1 MHGDV
6 QTRDVEGLKEDLRS
20 RLAVLR
26 GIERWL
32 GLQNHGQSC
41 PKHSNFIIMATD
53 QQEIVVF
60 GLSLHVLEDALLPVS
75 LHVVPVLDLAMADGV
90 VDAIAR
96 GLSVGECFIAYEEVE
111 VLDAAFRRKMS
122 GFGWECWA
130 CATRLRSRSTS
141 GYRGR
146 EYATMGVKTQAVGG
160 SIGAL
165 TMTDRNCRRT

>member
-1 MHGDV
+1 MYRPLMLNDSKKISAVCSRFSGGFRGGSVCVVDGIV
-6 QTRDVEGLKEDLRS
+6 RDQTARDARKGCGTHQEEV
-20 RLAVLR
+20 VV
-26 GIERWL
+26 L
-32 GLQNHGQSC
+32 GLCTQ
-41 PKHSNFIIMATD
+41 
-53 QQEIVVF
+53 
-60 GLSLHVLEDALLPVS
+60 VLEDRLLPVS

-90 VDAIAR
+90 VDAVAR